1 MSGSNHRRQQSSG
14 TLSAEPDEPTQ
25 NDEEPTMTGT
35 ASRPRAT
42 RDRSLPATPRAHA
55 RVQPPPLSSSHRRV
69 ARYISSGWGE
79 APLDIGAL
87 HEARYTERPGN
98 TDLADH

>member
-1 MSGSNHRRQQSSG
+1 
-14 TLSAEPDEPTQ
+14 
-25 NDEEPTMTGT
+25 MTGT

-79 APLDIGAL
+79 APLVIRPWAALKNGIADIQI
-87 HEARYTERPGN
+87 
-98 TDLADH
+98 